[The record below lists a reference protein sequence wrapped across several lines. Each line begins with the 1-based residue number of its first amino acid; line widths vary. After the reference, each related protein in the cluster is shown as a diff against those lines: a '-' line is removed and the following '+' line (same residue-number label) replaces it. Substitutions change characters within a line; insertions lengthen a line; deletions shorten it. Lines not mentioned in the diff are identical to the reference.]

1 MYDDKPDGNTNVR
14 TNVSFKTYLALDLYN
29 GSLYNNV
36 ISLARA
42 IEVLKAL

>member
-1 MYDDKPDGNTNVR
+1 MYDDKPDGNTLR

-42 IEVLKAL
+42 IEVLKVL

>member
-1 MYDDKPDGNTNVR
+1 MYDDKPDGN